1 MTIDVRLR
9 LVEDKDLPIFFEQQR
24 DPDAVRMAAFTHKDP
39 ADRRAFNAHWAKIRG
54 DPRITI
60 RTVLA
65 GGRVVGNVAA
75 FVDDVFGK
83 QEVTY
88 WIGKEFWGQGIATR
102 ALSRFLTEVTKR
114 PIYGR
119 AAKDNVASIRV
130 MEKYG
135 FRVTGEDRGFAN
147 ARGSGRRGVAPL
159 CVRRWP
165 TARSVITPSPAIPT
179 RRPMTRYA
187 SINVRTC
194 WDASKARPI
203 SSRMS
208 IVCNP

>member
-75 FVDDVFGK
+75 FVDDVVGK

-102 ALSRFLTEVTKR
+102 ALSRFLTEATKR
-114 PIYGR
+114 PIYVREIHQVDLVREDDPQGDPDPDTEDR
-119 AAKDNVASIRV
+119 DQRDLEQEHGENHP
-130 MEKYG
+130 
-135 FRVTGEDRGFAN
+135 TGEADGSKRTNLRATLDDRSERDHGESRDPDEEAD
-147 ARGSGRRGVAPL
+147 AEVRLHQGEDLLGRVEGS
-159 CVRRWP
+159 
-165 TARSVITPSPAIPT
+165 
-179 RRPMTRYA
+179 
-187 SINVRTC
+187 
-194 WDASKARPI
+194 
-203 SSRMS
+203 
-208 IVCNP
+208 